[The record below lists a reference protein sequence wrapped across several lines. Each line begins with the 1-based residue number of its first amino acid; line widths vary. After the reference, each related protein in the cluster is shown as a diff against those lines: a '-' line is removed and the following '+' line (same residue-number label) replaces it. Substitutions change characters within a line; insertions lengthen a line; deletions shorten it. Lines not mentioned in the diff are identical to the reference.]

1 MDYPEISKKDQ
12 IILQQLD
19 VIRTMTDHNL
29 SRVGTDFWGNP
40 IQPLKVDAAK
50 PAAPQDP
57 GQPANGGTASSTGN
71 DNTNAPKTEEA
82 PPEKMEDLQ
91 RSWTAISA

>member
-1 MDYPEISKKDQ
+1 MDHPEISKKDQ

-57 GQPANGGTASSTGN
+57 SRQTA
-71 DNTNAPKTEEA
+71 A
-82 PPEKMEDLQ
+82 PPPPLGTTTPTRPKQRRRLRKRWRICR